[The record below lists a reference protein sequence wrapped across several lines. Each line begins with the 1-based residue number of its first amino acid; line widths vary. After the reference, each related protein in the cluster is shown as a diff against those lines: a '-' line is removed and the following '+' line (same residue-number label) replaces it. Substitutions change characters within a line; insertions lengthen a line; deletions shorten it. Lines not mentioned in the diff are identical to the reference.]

1 MISTRYQ
8 RVFIRK
14 EPIKF
19 QNLLLL
25 STSLPYHYYSYYFI
39 YIYIYI
45 LGEELVVETVYHVK
59 GVWDANSR

>member
-39 YIYIYI
+39 YIYL